1 MIIFWIV
8 KFREKACFHY
18 EDFEFIEW
26 LGKII
31 LNYWNFPSLYIYKIP
46 LCVPFRISLSF
57 QSARGILSNK
67 YIVFINNYLSLLSLI
82 FYIMPLPSLYL
93 FSTFTRLFLHCF
105 EFILLSSFYHWVY
118 FNISCLMINAVNFI
132 LRHFH
137 INALSLIIHLFIF
150 KNFYLPYNSGV
161 FSV

>member
-8 KFREKACFHY
+8 KFHEKACFHC
-18 EDFEFIEW
+18 EDFEFMEW

-31 LNYWNFPSLYIYKIP
+31 LNYWAFISLYKIP

-57 QSARGILSNK
+57 QSTIGILSNK
-67 YIVFINNYLSLLSLI
+67 YIVFLLIIYPFCLLFFI
-82 FYIMPLPSLYL
+82 LCLYL
-93 FSTFTRLFLHCF
+93 HYIYFLLLLDYSCIVLNLF
-105 EFILLSSFYHWVY
+105 LLSSFYHWVY
-118 FNISCLMINAVNFI
+118 FNVSCLMINAVNFI
-132 LRHFH
+132 LGHFH

-150 KNFYLPYNSGV
+150 KNFYLPITQE